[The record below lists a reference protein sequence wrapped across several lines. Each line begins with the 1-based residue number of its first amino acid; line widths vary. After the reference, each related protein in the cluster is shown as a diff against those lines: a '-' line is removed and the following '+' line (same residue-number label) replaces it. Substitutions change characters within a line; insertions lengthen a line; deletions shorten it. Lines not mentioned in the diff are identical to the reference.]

1 MEGDDEVCVP
11 FQDMGLDDRLLKAI
25 SLMNWGEPTPIQEKA
40 IPLALEGKDI
50 LARARTGSGKTGAF
64 CIPAINKILMHKKN
78 VEEQTVKAVILTPS
92 KELCNQAFK
101 NVSALTRCCSRDVT
115 CFDVAPQ
122 VSLSSQRPMLMERP
136 DIVVGTPSRLLAHIK
151 KGNLDVKSSLE
162 MIVIDEADLVFS
174 FGHEED
180 MKELLKHFP
189 EKYQALLMSATLT
202 DEVKTLKKMVLH
214 NPVILKLE
222 ESQLPE
228 TNQLT
233 QYVVKCEH
241 RDKFAL
247 LCALLKLRLIRGKS
261 ILFVN
266 SVNKCYK
273 LKLFLEQFGVPTCVL
288 NSELPI
294 KSRCHIVSQFNE
306 GLYDY
311 IIASDESA
319 CFNPV
324 GKALDKSHKGS
335 KKDKEYG
342 VSRGIDFHNVT
353 NVINFEFPKTVK
365 SYIHRVG
372 RTARG
377 TKKGTALSFV
387 NVKEMK
393 LLEDVEKDLAEQ
405 PGGNKLEPFQF
416 NMAEIEGF
424 RYRSKD
430 AMMSVTHQA
439 IQEARLKE
447 IKSEMLSSQKLKS
460 YFEDNPKDLQVLRH
474 DKPLRTVKQQ
484 EHLKHVPDYIV
495 PRSLHGYRGLK
506 SRSNQSHHP
515 YASTQSHA
523 QKRYQR
529 MKSDPLRSFEF
540 TKGRKHFRKK

>member
-1 MEGDDEVCVP
+1 MEEDDCLK

-25 SLMNWGEPTPIQEKA
+25 SELNWCEPTPIQEKA
-40 IPLALEGKDI
+40 IPLALEGKDV

-64 CIPAINKILMHKKN
+64 CIPIINKILSDKQTAK
-78 VEEQTVKAVILTPS
+78 EQTVKAIILTPS
-92 KELCNQAFK
+92 KELCNQAYK
-101 NVSALTRCCSRDVT
+101 NVIELTRCCSREIK
-115 CFDVAPQ
+115 CIDVAPQ
-122 VSLSSQRPMLMERP
+122 VPLSSQRPMLMEKP
-136 DIVVGTPSRLLAHIK
+136 DIVVGTPSRVLSHIK
-151 KGNLDVKSSLE
+151 GGNLDLQSSLE
-162 MIVIDEADLVFS
+162 MVVIDEADLVFS
-174 FGHEED
+174 FGYED
-180 MKELLKHFP
+180 DIKDLIKHFP
-189 EKYQALLMSATLT
+189 KIYQAFLMSATLT
-202 DEVKTLKKMVLH
+202 DEVKALKKMVLH

-233 QYVVKCEH
+233 QYVIKCEH
-241 RDKFAL
+241 SDKFAL
-247 LCALLKLRLIRGKS
+247 LCSLLKLRLIRGKT

-273 LKLFLEQFGVPTCVL
+273 VKLFLEQFGVPTCVL
-288 NSELPI
+288 NSELPVNT
-294 KSRCHIVSQFNE
+294 RCHIVSQFND

-319 CFNPV
+319 CFNPT
-324 GKALDKSHKGS
+324 GKTSDKIKAKGN

-342 VSRGIDFHNVT
+342 VSRGIDFQNIS

-365 SYIHRVG
+365 NYIHRVG

-377 TKKGTALSFV
+377 DKKGTALSFV
-387 NVKEMK
+387 CVKEMA
-393 LLEDVEKDLAEQ
+393 LLEAVEKELSEQ
-405 PGGNKLEPFQF
+405 TDGGKVFQPYQF

-424 RYRSKD
+424 RYRAKD

-460 YFEDNPKDLQVLRH
+460 YFEDNPRDLQVLRH
-474 DKPLRTVKQQ
+474 DKALRTVKQQ
-484 EHLKHVPDYIV
+484 DHLKHVPDYIV
-495 PRSLHGYRGLK
+495 PRSLQGYRGLRRQNNP
-506 SRSNQSHHP
+506 SVHP
-515 YASTQSHA
+515 YASTRSHA

-540 TKGRKHFRKK
+540 TKRRKSFRKK